1 MIKYKVTSLEKKA
14 IKQST
19 QRSPSQ
25 LFFKA
30 QNQHLI
36 HILKKM
42 VDFDGGC
49 CKWEEYE
56 VNHSNANMKEILIV
70 KRFFLC
76 SQTTLTHLLIVCVN
90 LTNMGIIKNEI
101 HFEVRV
107 IFNLN
112 QPLSLVNLE
121 ENWYDTNP
129 SNVAIKILLKFSF
142 IWFQISQQHNDLKVF
157 CCNQN

>member
-1 MIKYKVTSLEKKA
+1 
-14 IKQST
+14 
-19 QRSPSQ
+19 
-25 LFFKA
+25 
-30 QNQHLI
+30 
-36 HILKKM
+36 
-42 VDFDGGC
+42 
-49 CKWEEYE
+49 
-56 VNHSNANMKEILIV
+56 MKEILIV

-142 IWFQISQQHNDLKVF
+142 I
-157 CCNQN
+157 